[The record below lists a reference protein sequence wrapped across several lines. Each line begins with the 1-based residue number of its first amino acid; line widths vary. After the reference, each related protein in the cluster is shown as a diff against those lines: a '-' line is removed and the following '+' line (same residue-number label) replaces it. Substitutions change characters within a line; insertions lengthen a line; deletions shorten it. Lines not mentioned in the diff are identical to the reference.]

1 MKFWILVGA
10 TILSVGQTAVSM
22 TPEECMGGVKNPG
35 PPNIPDPIARILDT
49 FPPEVNKALN
59 LALKNEILIP
69 FYQQELKTFNHIKG
83 LCAKMSVQEQELARL
98 KQAPKP

>member
-1 MKFWILVGA
+1 MKLWILVGA
-10 TILSVGQTAVSM
+10 ISIFAGQTAVSM

-35 PPNIPDPIARILDT
+35 PPNIPDPIVRILDT

-59 LALKNEILIP
+59 MALKNEILIP
-69 FYQQELKTFNHIKG
+69 FYQQDLKTFNHIKD

-98 KQAPKP
+98 KQVPKP